1 MEDIILKQKEE
12 LDKVLNDVLKSPF
25 ANQKEE
31 DIKAV
36 LTRYGKKEID
46 FDECINQLQ
55 SIKECNTE
63 DMLRNYALLLGE

>member
-12 LDKVLNDVLKSPF
+12 LDKVLNEVLKSPF

>member
-12 LDKVLNDVLKSPF
+12 LDKVLNEVLKSPF

-36 LTRYGKKEID
+36 LTKYGKKEID
-46 FDECINQLQ
+46 FDECINQIN

>member
-12 LDKVLNDVLKSPF
+12 LDNVLNEILKSPF

-46 FDECINQLQ
+46 FDECINQIN

>member
-12 LDKVLNDVLKSPF
+12 LDKVLNEVLKSPF
-25 ANQKEE
+25 ANQKEG

-46 FDECINQLQ
+46 FDECINQIN

>member
-12 LDKVLNDVLKSPF
+12 LDKVLNEVLKSPF

-46 FDECINQLQ
+46 FDECINQLN

>member
-12 LDKVLNDVLKSPF
+12 LDKVLNEVLKSPF

-46 FDECINQLQ
+46 FDECISQLN

>member
-12 LDKVLNDVLKSPF
+12 LDKVLNEVLKSPF

-31 DIKAV
+31 DIKSV

-46 FDECINQLQ
+46 FDECINQIN

>member
-12 LDKVLNDVLKSPF
+12 LDKVLNEVLKSPF

-31 DIKAV
+31 DIKTV

-46 FDECINQLQ
+46 FDECINQIN

>member
-12 LDKVLNDVLKSPF
+12 LDKVLNEVLKSPF

-36 LTRYGKKEID
+36 LTKYGKKEID
-46 FDECINQLQ
+46 FDECINQLN

>member
-12 LDKVLNDVLKSPF
+12 LDKVLNEVLKSPF

-46 FDECINQLQ
+46 FDECIDQIN

>member
-12 LDKVLNDVLKSPF
+12 LDKVLNEVLKSPF

-31 DIKAV
+31 NIKSV

-46 FDECINQLQ
+46 FDECINQIN

>member
-12 LDKVLNDVLKSPF
+12 LDEVLNEVLKSPF

-46 FDECINQLQ
+46 FDECINQIN

>member
-12 LDKVLNDVLKSPF
+12 LDKVLNEVLKSPF

-31 DIKAV
+31 NIKSV
-36 LTRYGKKEID
+36 LTRYGNKEID
-46 FDECINQLQ
+46 FDECINQIN

>member
-12 LDKVLNDVLKSPF
+12 LDKVLNEVLKSPF

-31 DIKAV
+31 NIKSV

-46 FDECINQLQ
+46 FDECINQLN

>member
-12 LDKVLNDVLKSPF
+12 LDNVLDEILKSPF

-46 FDECINQLQ
+46 FDECINQIN

>member
-12 LDKVLNDVLKSPF
+12 LDKVLNEVLKSPF

-46 FDECINQLQ
+46 FDECINQIN

>member
-12 LDKVLNDVLKSPF
+12 LDKVLTELLKSPF

-31 DIKAV
+31 DIKV
-36 LTRYGKKEID
+36 ILTRYGKKEID
-46 FDECINQLQ
+46 FDECINQIN

>member
-12 LDKVLNDVLKSPF
+12 LDKVLNEILKSPF

-46 FDECINQLQ
+46 FDECINQLN

>member
-12 LDKVLNDVLKSPF
+12 LDKVLNEILKSPF

-46 FDECINQLQ
+46 FDECINQIN

>member
-12 LDKVLNDVLKSPF
+12 LDKVLNEVLKSPF

-31 DIKAV
+31 DIKV
-36 LTRYGKKEID
+36 ILTRYGKKEID
-46 FDECINQLQ
+46 FDECINQIN

>member
-12 LDKVLNDVLKSPF
+12 LDKVLNEVLKSPF

-46 FDECINQLQ
+46 FDECINRLN